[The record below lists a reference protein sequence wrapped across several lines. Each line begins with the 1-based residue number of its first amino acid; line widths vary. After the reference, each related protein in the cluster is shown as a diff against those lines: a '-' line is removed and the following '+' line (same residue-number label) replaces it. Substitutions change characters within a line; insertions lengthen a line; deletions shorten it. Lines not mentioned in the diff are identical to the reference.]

1 MQVSSSSYASLLDYI
16 NSQSDDTSSKGLG
29 KAGGISSL
37 LQQNC
42 VASNP
47 VLTKMSREAEKS
59 GIYKSTVTN
68 TGSVLKY
75 LETLTDKSSDSVF
88 SKAEADG
95 NTDEAVTKIGS
106 LVVSYNKMISNLSE
120 EGGKT
125 SKAYLKSLFSTLENA
140 GGQLKKIGITV
151 KSDGTL
157 ETDYA
162 TLCDA
167 DVADLKEAF
176 GSGSSLAQA
185 LTKTVGEVNSASAKS
200 SHLAQIYS
208 TAYSNS
214 GSYSQYDYI
223 KHLYNTL
230 A

>member
-95 NTDEAVTKIGS
+95 NTDE
-106 LVVSYNKMISNLSE
+106 
-120 EGGKT
+120 GGKT
-125 SKAYLKSLFSTLENA
+125 NKAYLKSLFSTLENA
-140 GGQLKKIGITV
+140 SGQLKKIGITV

>member
-1 MQVSSSSYASLLDYI
+1 
-16 NSQSDDTSSKGLG
+16 
-29 KAGGISSL
+29 
-37 LQQNC
+37 
-42 VASNP
+42 
-47 VLTKMSREAEKS
+47 MSREAEKS

-125 SKAYLKSLFSTLENA
+125 NKAYLKSLFSTLENA
-140 GGQLKKIGITV
+140 SGQLKKIGITV

-157 ETDYA
+157 ETVMPHSV
-162 TLCDA
+162 TRMSRIS
-167 DVADLKEAF
+167 KKRF
-176 GSGSSLAQA
+176 GSGL
-185 LTKTVGEVNSASAKS
+185 LWHR
-200 SHLAQIYS
+200 HLQRRS
-208 TAYSNS
+208 ER
-214 GSYSQYDYI
+214 
-223 KHLYNTL
+223 
-230 A
+230 

>member
-1 MQVSSSSYASLLDYI
+1 
-16 NSQSDDTSSKGLG
+16 
-29 KAGGISSL
+29 
-37 LQQNC
+37 
-42 VASNP
+42 
-47 VLTKMSREAEKS
+47 
-59 GIYKSTVTN
+59 
-68 TGSVLKY
+68 
-75 LETLTDKSSDSVF
+75 
-88 SKAEADG
+88 
-95 NTDEAVTKIGS
+95 
-106 LVVSYNKMISNLSE
+106 MISNLSE

-125 SKAYLKSLFSTLENA
+125 NKAYLKSLFSTLENA
-140 GGQLKKIGITV
+140 SGQLKKIGITV

-176 GSGSSLAQA
+176 GSGSSLAKA

>member
-75 LETLTDKSSDSVF
+75 LETLTDKSSDSCF
-88 SKAEADG
+88 
-95 NTDEAVTKIGS
+95 
-106 LVVSYNKMISNLSE
+106 
-120 EGGKT
+120 
-125 SKAYLKSLFSTLENA
+125 F
-140 GGQLKKIGITV
+140 Q
-151 KSDGTL
+151 
-157 ETDYA
+157 
-162 TLCDA
+162 
-167 DVADLKEAF
+167 
-176 GSGSSLAQA
+176 SGSRR
-185 LTKTVGEVNSASAKS
+185 K
-200 SHLAQIYS
+200 YRR
-208 TAYSNS
+208 
-214 GSYSQYDYI
+214 GSDEDR
-223 KHLYNTL
+223 KPCGKL
-230 A
+230 